1 MKVITGAKIRKN
13 LKMLKFFKIS
23 CHFSAIYVKNH
34 FNDVNKG
41 VDSIG
46 D

>member
-1 MKVITGAKIRKN
+1 
-13 LKMLKFFKIS
+13 MLKFFKIS

-46 D
+46 DWIFDHNFVKKIAYE